1 MLVFVGEHVASASLQ
16 QRHELSEP
24 TAKPLRDF
32 NAGTLSSTNSKEI
45 NQEKT
50 GDQFVTPP
58 IVESTITES
67 KVTSTEALEEPDISK
82 HPTVPLAPL
91 TPARRYFRVNWW
103 SIAALFLLLI
113 LAGEHTIP
121 FLFPV
126 VDAYLNSRA
135 TVTLF
140 PTQKR
145 MSQNYSYL
153 VVTGTAD
160 PSHGQIPSRIISF
173 TTPTKSGTIHT
184 TGIGYTP
191 AIQAHGTITLYNEA
205 PYIQTIYAGTVITVG
220 DGIQIVTDQTV
231 TIAAGN
237 GEANGNAQVLA
248 HTIQA
253 GTNANIPPLAINTL
267 CCISGIL
274 AKNSSP
280 FTGGLDSQP
289 YPMLSQAD
297 LKREATHLAGTLSP
311 IAKVGILSQIRDFE
325 QNLVPMQCSAHTTS
339 NPKVGERATTA
350 NVSMSETCITQ
361 VYDNAAL
368 QQLIGMQFTQDA
380 GRQLSS
386 NFVQSGNLTIAK
398 RKTTL
403 LDKTHST
410 YELSVAA
417 TGTLIFHL
425 TPPQVQTLKKRIA
438 GKSTAQAQQELL
450 QLTGVAGVY
459 IKPAH
464 QDDSSLPTDPS
475 SIVLV
480 VSERINT

>member
-1 MLVFVGEHVASASLQ
+1 MQESTPTE
-16 QRHELSEP
+16 ELIQEQTS
-24 TAKPLRDF
+24 
-32 NAGTLSSTNSKEI
+32 TLF
-45 NQEKT
+45 
-50 GDQFVTPP
+50 GTPP
-58 IVESTITES
+58 IIESTIAES
-67 KVTSTEALEEPDISK
+67 EVTSTEPPAEPDISK

-91 TPARRYFRVNWW
+91 SAPKRYFRVNWW
-103 SIAALFLLLI
+103 SIVALSLLLI

-121 FLFPV
+121 YLSPV
-126 VDAYLNSRA
+126 VDAYLNPKA

-173 TTPTKSGTIHT
+173 TTPTKSETINT

-191 AIQAHGTITLYNEA
+191 AIQAKGAITFYNEA
-205 PYIQTIYAGTVITVG
+205 PYNQTIYAGTVITAR

-237 GEANGNAQVLA
+237 GEANGSAEASA

-253 GTNANIPPLAINTL
+253 GTKANIQPLAINTL
-267 CCISGIL
+267 CCLNGIL
-274 AKNSSP
+274 AKNLSP

-289 YPMLSQAD
+289 YPKLSQAD
-297 LKREATHLAGTLSP
+297 LKREATRLAGTLSP
-311 IAKVGILSQIRDFE
+311 NAQVGIQSQTRDFE
-325 QNLVPMQCSAHTTS
+325 QNLLPMQCSVHTTS

-350 NVSMSETCITQ
+350 NVSVSETCITQ

-368 QQLIGMQFTQDA
+368 QKLISMQFVQDA
-380 GRQLSS
+380 EHQLSS
-386 NFVQSGNLTIAK
+386 YFVQSGSLAIAK

-403 LDKTHST
+403 LDRIHAT
-410 YELSVAA
+410 YELSVSA
-417 TGTLIFHL
+417 TGMLIFHL
-425 TPPQVQTLKKRIA
+425 TSPQVQTLKKSIA
-438 GKSTAQAQQELL
+438 GKPVTKAQQELL

-464 QDDSSLPTDPS
+464 QSDIFLPTDPYQIQMAVS
-475 SIVLV
+475 S
-480 VSERINT
+480 

>member
-1 MLVFVGEHVASASLQ
+1 MQETS
-16 QRHELSEP
+16 
-24 TAKPLRDF
+24 F
-32 NAGTLSSTNSKEI
+32 NPNEV
-45 NQEKT
+45 NQEQT
-50 GDQFVTPP
+50 GEPLTTPP
-58 IVESTITES
+58 IVESTIAES
-67 KVTSTEALEEPDISK
+67 EVTSTEAIEEPDISK

-91 TPARRYFRVNWW
+91 TTPKRYFRVNWW

-121 FLFPV
+121 LIYPV
-126 VDAYLNSRA
+126 IDTYLHPKA
-135 TVTLF
+135 IVTLF
-140 PTQKR
+140 PAQKP

-160 PSHGQIPSRIISF
+160 LSKNQIPSRLISF
-173 TTPTKSGTIHT
+173 TTPTKSETINT

-191 AIQAHGTITLYNEA
+191 AIQANGAITFYNVA
-205 PYIQTIYAGTVITVG
+205 PYNQTIYAGTVITAR
-220 DGIQIVTDQTV
+220 DGIQIVTDQTI
-231 TIAAGN
+231 TIVAGN
-237 GEANGNAQVLA
+237 GEANGNAQALA

-267 CCISGIL
+267 CCLSGVL
-274 AKNSSP
+274 AKNQSP
-280 FTGGLDSQP
+280 FIGGENPKP
-289 YPMLSQAD
+289 YPMLSSAD

-311 IAKVGILSQIRDFE
+311 NAKVGIQSQMRDFE
-325 QNLVPMQCSAHTTS
+325 QNLVPIQCNMHTAS
-339 NPKVGERATTA
+339 NPKVGEKATTA
-350 NVSMSETCITQ
+350 NVSVFETCITQ
-361 VYDNAAL
+361 VYDYSEVASLTTSAFL
-368 QQLIGMQFTQDA
+368 ADA
-380 GRQLSS
+380 QSQLSS

-410 YELSVAA
+410 YELSVSA

-425 TPPQVQTLKKRIA
+425 TAPQAQSLKKRIA

-464 QDDSSLPTDPS
+464 QDDLSLPTNPDQIQMNVS
-475 SIVLV
+475 S
-480 VSERINT
+480 